1 MLLLKPRKRWGEKKY
16 TEDLINAEETIGEG
30 KVGMIFY
37 SVDELVGCY
46 SIYGHKMGFEN
57 IIIFS

>member
-1 MLLLKPRKRWGEKKY
+1 MKEKKY

-37 SVDELVGCY
+37 SIDELVGCY
-46 SIYGHKMGFEN
+46 CIYGHKMGFEN